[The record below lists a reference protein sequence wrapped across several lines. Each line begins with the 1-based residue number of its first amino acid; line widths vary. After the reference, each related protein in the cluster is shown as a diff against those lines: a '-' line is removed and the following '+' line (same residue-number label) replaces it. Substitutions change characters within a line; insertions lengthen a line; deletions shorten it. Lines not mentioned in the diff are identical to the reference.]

1 MMRIDTSKDLDS
13 EKPIT
18 WEILLLI
25 LAAAVMTGFTIIFND
40 KSELAFLIKSNS
52 NVWYRT
58 DNVTGIS

>member
-25 LAAAVMTGFTIIFND
+25 LAAAVMTGFTIISMINPNWLF
-40 KSELAFLIKSNS
+40 
-52 NVWYRT
+52 
-58 DNVTGIS
+58 